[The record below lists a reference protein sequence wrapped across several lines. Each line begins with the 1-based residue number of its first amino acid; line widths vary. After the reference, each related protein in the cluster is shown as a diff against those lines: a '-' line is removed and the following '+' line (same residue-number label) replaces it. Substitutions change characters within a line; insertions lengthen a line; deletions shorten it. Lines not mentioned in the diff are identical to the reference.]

1 MEVNRRKMP
10 LPGKILII
18 TALLLCLVFA
28 AVFLLP
34 LLGKGGSS
42 LQRHLDLGQRYLD
55 ELDYDAA
62 VLEFT
67 SAIEIDDRSVPAYV
81 GRGQAYLGLEEYPQ
95 AEQDFTVVIET
106 LDAENVDSYVGRAQ
120 SYIAQGETD
129 KALEDIDQAEENGL
143 PQEEADKLRQ
153 QTENGP
159 SRTDDTTDGETTR
172 RVLTADD
179 VTWILEPAYVYQ
191 DLEPVRLDHS
201 SLYAWNTEDFSP
213 MPQLY
218 QGTVSVRE
226 YEGIPFP
233 DHDVIDM
240 TTMTTLSQVTSGQF
254 QAYFPFVVPQYI
266 TSDYPDVPHLCL
278 GDFLPEGS
286 ATIPEGFAGGNIT
299 YGAMTDTGRSACAV
313 YDPSTGELF
322 AEDHNTVA
330 GPPSYTFQPFADA
343 AANFVKPVP
352 VYQWEISSYLKP
364 ESEDPFYLPPEYAD
378 SNPGANIIG
387 VDPQDSLFAFVSPDG
402 TLLTDFVYENTVDY
416 SCGIAAAELDGKWGY
431 LDETGT
437 PVTDFVYDGTWA
449 VTNLGEFYR
458 AFPCTCDT
466 MVVSQNGQMGLLYR
480 DGSVLLDFGEFEDL
494 APAYNDQLWAMVD
507 GAWGLLD
514 LRDIKAKA
522 GVPTD

>member
-120 SYIAQGETD
+120 SYIARGETD
-129 KALEDIDQAEENGL
+129 KALEDIDRAEENGL
-143 PQEEADKLRQ
+143 PQEEADDLRQ
-153 QTENGP
+153 QAENGP
-159 SRTDDTTDGETTR
+159 SRADDATDGETAR

-191 DLEPVRLDHS
+191 DLEPIPLTYS
-201 SLYAWNTEDFSP
+201 SIYSWSTEDYSP
-213 MPQLY
+213 LPQLY
-218 QGTVSVRE
+218 QAESFINE
-226 YEGIPFP
+226 YSQQWFDI
-233 DHDVIDM
+233 IDM
-240 TTMTTLSQVTSGQF
+240 TSMTTLSEQTLGTIY
-254 QAYFPFVVPQYI
+254 AGYPFVAPKEMSESGEEPPY
-266 TSDYPDVPHLCL
+266 LCL
-278 GDFLPEGS
+278 GDSPNSPELFYPS
-286 ATIPEGFAGGNIT
+286 ADFAGGNII
-299 YGAMTDTGRSACAV
+299 YGFASFSIHPYCAI
-313 YDPSTGELF
+313 YDYSTNELF
-322 AEDHNTVA
+322 VEHHNGVG
-330 GPPSYTFQPFADA
+330 GPPSYTFSPFAEVSS
-343 AANFVKPVP
+343 NFVKPVP
-352 VYQWEISSYLKP
+352 VYQWQISSALQPGETVLYTPPQYAEYSP
-364 ESEDPFYLPPEYAD
+364 ECIVLPT
-378 SNPGANIIG
+378 
-387 VDPQDSLFAFVSPDG
+387 DPQDTVFAFVSPDG

-416 SCGIAAAELDGKWGY
+416 SCGIAAAELNGKWGY

-437 PVTDFVYDGTWA
+437 PITDFVYDGIWQNA
-449 VTNLGEFYR
+449 SYPDRLQ

-514 LRDIKAKA
+514 LKDIKAKA